1 MARKSRWAA
10 LHADAP
16 VEITFQALAGLYNR
30 ISVEDGDDEEQNSLG
45 NQKKIAMHYLSEHA
59 GIKFIDTYS
68 DNGYTGMNYNRPG
81 FKKMME
87 DLRSG
92 RINCVIVKDI
102 SRLGRHFIQT
112 SEYVERIFPDMGV
125 RLICINDGYDSSSE
139 DADALA
145 LTLPLKM
152 VMNDFYVKDIS
163 RKIRSGINAKI
174 DSGDYIPSA
183 SSIPYGYIRNPSDVT
198 FDIDPETAPIV
209 RKIFEMRASG
219 MALNAIAT
227 VLNKEGYPSP
237 GKLRYLRGVTKSSR
251 YENANWLR
259 GTIRKILC
267 DQVYIGNR
275 VHGKI
280 QSEKYG
286 QKKTKRGTEEWHIIE
301 NAHPAI
307 ISRDLFE
314 RVQKMTESEKKRLS
328 ERKKHASPEVDYR
341 DLFRGKVFCAECG
354 STMSAGKGLGR
365 PGADI
370 ASWLF
375 YDCNNY
381 KYSNRMKC
389 SSHYIRQELIME
401 KVLNL
406 LNQQVQIAVD
416 IEAMIATV
424 QSRRSTKAFIAEATD
439 RLTSAVRKR
448 KNMEAKLEGLLVD
461 LAQRK
466 IGRHKYE
473 YLKEQ
478 YTEQLNRLLEEEEQA
493 LADRNALDAAIVSSR
508 QWIEKLQQFKKV
520 PELTKELID
529 SLIDRI
535 EVTETRGVRVIL
547 KYGNPYAGLEEFLT
561 RTEAIRNA
569 V

>member
-16 VEITFQALAGLYNR
+16 IEEAVQALAGLYNR

-45 NQKKIAMHYLSEHA
+45 NQKKIALHYLSEHT
-59 GIKFIDTYS
+59 GIKFVDSYS
-68 DNGYTGMNYNRPG
+68 DNGYTGMNYNRPD
-81 FKKMME
+81 FKRMLE
-87 DLRSG
+87 DLRNG

-125 RLICINDGYDSSSE
+125 RLICINDGYDSASE

-183 SSIPYGYIRNPSDVT
+183 SSIPYGYIRNPEDVT
-198 FDIDPETAPIV
+198 FDVDPEAAPI
-209 RKIFEMRASG
+209 FELRASG
-219 MALNAIAT
+219 MALNAIAA
-227 VLNKEGYPSP
+227 VLNREGHPSP

-259 GTIRKILC
+259 GTIRKILS

-275 VHGKI
+275 VHGRI
-280 QSEKYG
+280 QSDKYG
-286 QKKTKRGTEEWHIIE
+286 HKKTKRSTDEWHVVE

-307 ISRDLFE
+307 ISVELFE
-314 RVQKMTESEKKRLS
+314 RVQKVTESEKKRLS
-328 ERKKHASPEVDYR
+328 EYNKHDAPDLDYR

-365 PGADI
+365 PGSGI
-370 ASWLF
+370 APWLY

-381 KYSNRMKC
+381 KYSNRLKC
-389 SSHYIRQELIME
+389 SGHYIRQEVIME
-401 KVLNL
+401 KVENL

-416 IEAMIATV
+416 IEAMIASV

-439 RLTSAVRKR
+439 RHTSAIRKR
-448 KNMEAKLEGLLVD
+448 KHMESKLEGLLVD

-478 YTEQLNRLLEEEEQA
+478 YTEQLNKLIEEEAQA
-493 LADRNALDAAIVSSR
+493 LADRNALDAAIASSR
-508 QWIEKLQQFKKV
+508 QWIDKLQQFRKI
-520 PELTKELID
+520 PELTRELVD
-529 SLIDRI
+529 SLVERI
-535 EVTETRGVRVIL
+535 EITETKGVRVIL
-547 KYGNPYAGLEEFLT
+547 KYGNPYAGLEEFVKK
-561 RTEAIRNA
+561 TEAVRDA